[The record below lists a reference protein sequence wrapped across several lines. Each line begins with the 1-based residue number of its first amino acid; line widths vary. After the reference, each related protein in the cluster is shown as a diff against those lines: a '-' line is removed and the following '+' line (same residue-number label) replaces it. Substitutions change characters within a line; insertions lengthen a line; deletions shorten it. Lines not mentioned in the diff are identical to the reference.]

1 LIGGEWKT
9 LWRLDGASASYV
21 VSLSHPTITVESIA
35 YEHRLLHYLHAELS
49 QVPAPL
55 LARNGSSY
63 FIKQGQ
69 IINLFPWMPASSFF
83 LIQPLSVGPLSV
95 GPLSVGPLSVGPL
108 SVGPL
113 SVGTFFPTR
122 LGQSLMTIEQ
132 RFCYTTLRHPLS
144 CYSPLSCTTW

>member
-69 IINLFPWMPASSFF
+69 IISLFPWMPASSFF

-95 GPLSVGPLSVGPL
+95 GPLSVGTIL
-108 SVGPL
+108 
-113 SVGTFFPTR
+113 PTR